1 VRVLVAAIACWG
13 IGCAATTASAPVTEY
28 TASDAILFNES
39 VDLVWDPII
48 VEGEWGGAFERR
60 IARADL
66 IAAVRAESIV
76 TEVVKRRTA
85 YRITVEVAQRLK
97 GESSD
102 ELVLRVRDDE
112 PGYRTVEDSEDQ
124 ILHEGFI
131 AFVKW
136 EAREGAD
143 ALVPHWHLSPDSP
156 AVRAK
161 IEHGLRRPGPD
172 PNTQVE
178 VVAP

>member
-1 VRVLVAAIACWG
+1 MVAIACWG
-13 IGCAATTASAPVTEY
+13 IGCSATSVSAPATQY
-28 TASDAILFNES
+28 TASDAVLFDKS

-76 TEVVKRRTA
+76 TEVVKRRAA
-85 YRITVEVAQRLK
+85 YRITVRVGQRLK
-97 GESSD
+97 GDSPD

-112 PGYRTVEDSEDQ
+112 PGHPTVEDSEDQ

-136 EAREGAD
+136 EDREGANERI
-143 ALVPHWHLSPDSP
+143 PHWHLSPDSP

-161 IEHGLRRPGPD
+161 IEHGLRRPDSD

>member
-1 VRVLVAAIACWG
+1 MAAIACWG
-13 IGCAATTASAPVTEY
+13 IGCAATTASSPETQF
-28 TASDAILFNES
+28 TAGDAILFDNS

-66 IAAVRAESIV
+66 IAAVRAKSIV
-76 TEVVKRRTA
+76 TEVVKRRAA
-85 YRITVEVAQRLK
+85 YRITVRVGQRLK
-97 GESSD
+97 GDSPD
-102 ELVLRVRDDE
+102 ALVLRVRDDQ
-112 PGYRTVEDSEDQ
+112 PGHRTVEDSEDQ
-124 ILHEGFI
+124 VLHEGFI

-136 EAREGAD
+136 EASEGSEERI
-143 ALVPHWHLSPDSP
+143 PHWHLSPDSP

-161 IEHGLRRPGPD
+161 IDRGLRPPEPD
-172 PNTQVE
+172 PNTEVE